1 MKYLNNELQESQY
14 IDVEN
19 GSGIG
24 YVLPKKVYLNDE
36 LTVKINFRVTKPY
49 NDVKLIIKQGDK
61 VIKEQKKAYLIPAE
75 MESVVILKKDL
86 KDNAN
91 ITIEVVQ

>member
-1 MKYLNNELQESQY
+1 M
-14 IDVEN
+14 
-19 GSGIG
+19 
-24 YVLPKKVYLNDE
+24 NDE

-49 NDVKLIIKQGDK
+49 NDVKLIIKQGNK
-61 VIKEQKKAYLIPAE
+61 IIKEQKKAYLIPAE